1 VRDRLCFQHTPFEA
15 LLLFRP
21 PVPTALY
28 CPGRFL
34 LQILSPSQSHHGTND
49 QFDSVAGLGLNVVKM
64 LSNFLIIT
72 FNNQCQ
78 LVFIS
83 FFLLTLLCASRIYT
97 KTSNWDGWINN

>member
-1 VRDRLCFQHTPFEA
+1 MRGRLHFQHTPFEA
-15 LLLFRP
+15 LLLSRSS
-21 PVPTALY
+21 VLTALY

-34 LQILSPSQSHHGTND
+34 LQILSPSQSHRCTHD

-64 LSNFLIIT
+64 LSNFLVIT

-83 FFLLTLLCASRIYT
+83 FFYLHCSVPAESTQRNLKL
-97 KTSNWDGWINN
+97 GWLGK